1 MPSLGLGSILAQ
13 YVVNCIKASN
23 SAGSRLAPVSA
34 KHITMHVLD
43 NSDLRCCSCLDICQ
57 ILGVD
62 SMLVVVAVSTDCST
76 TDPSFVIVS
85 HDLDPDRSV
94 TVGDDDCKD
103 SVDLTLSVTC
113 ITLEVNLDIALTHG
127 FPNIYLLALWSIGPN
142 HSNGLDQYLDMTE
155 KEPGGDMP
163 TRPAPSL
170 DLLDRAPIS
179 LCSDDLDADRFMDFM
194 AMAANS
200 IGLLWDFPN

>member
-13 YVVNCIKASN
+13 YMVSCIRASN
-23 SAGSRLAPVSA
+23 SAGSRFAPVSA
-34 KHITMHVLD
+34 KHITMHLLD
-43 NSDLRCCSCLDICQ
+43 NSGHRCSLCLDICQ
-57 ILGVD
+57 ILDVD

-76 TDPSFVIVS
+76 TDPSFVMVS

-103 SVDLTLSVTC
+103 GVDLTFNVTC
-113 ITLEVNLDIALTHG
+113 ITLEVSLDTALTHG
-127 FPNIYLLALWSIGPN
+127 FPNIYFLTLSSIAPN
-142 HSNGLDQYLDMTE
+142 DSIGLDQYLDMTQ

-163 TRPAPSL
+163 IRSEPSL

-179 LCSDDLDADRFMDFM
+179 LWSDENA
-194 AMAANS
+194 
-200 IGLLWDFPN
+200 